1 MSVRRTR
8 LYLDKRN
15 KRLMGVCA
23 GVADYFG
30 WDVTL
35 VRIGFAL
42 GAIMGG
48 GSTILAYLAIGW
60 IANAKPNTLYDQS
73 PERMEFWRDVRVAP
87 KRTLR
92 DVNAQFRDA
101 DRRLRALL
109 IQLELSGRPAAASKA
124 WHDDQEA
131 LLRRGLRLVPDDG
144 SA

>member
-1 MSVRRTR
+1 MSESRTR
-8 LYLDKRN
+8 FYLDKRN
-15 KRLMGVCA
+15 GKIMGVCA

-35 VRIGFAL
+35 VRIGFAI

-73 PERMEFWRDVRVAP
+73 PERVEFWRDVRVAP

-101 DRRLRALL
+101 DRRLRDLEYHL
-109 IQLELSGRPAAASKA
+109 TSDSRQLADEIEK
-124 WHDDQEA
+124 
-131 LLRRGLRLVPDDG
+131 LR
-144 SA
+144 